1 MELLALLVR
10 LARTELVSP
19 STAQAQVQAEVQE
32 PREAAQIMG
41 PMMDLPLQVVAT
53 GTATTQAGKDRTA
66 EIPRMGPLLTTALLA
81 MGHRLAVHKDKALVV
96 MVQGILAQDLALVV
110 VLDLEMAP
118 AQAQAQVPAVALL
131 AAQMTVEAQVLG
143 RVQEAEMARA
153 TDQIQDQIHP
163 QAVVQVLDLREV
175 VVQDQMVEMATV
187 MALDPGPTL
196 AHHHAMVQMAVEMVH
211 QQHVNQHLRPD
222 HRVMFLVVVIL
233 IPTIPLV
240 LLIQSQMA
248 DRPRVH
254 KLEPVQAKLV
264 AKEMDLEVM
273 DLEATTGLAV
283 GRNQRPLRIRLGVQ
297 REVVQVAM
305 ATLPRATLCPMAA
318 QRQHRELLY
327 PAVLRLQGQVDRE
340 LRAQQARHRQPPS
353 YLMGHQLSILAQA
366 QQTRHCQLPSY
377 PMGHQ
382 LSILA
387 QVQRGHLEDW

>member
-66 EIPRMGPLLTTALLA
+66 EIPRMGRLLTTALLA

-153 TDQIQDQIHP
+153 TDQIQDQNQIHP

-175 VVQDQMVEMATV
+175 VVQDQMVEMVTV

-196 AHHHAMVQMAVEMVH
+196 AHHQAMVQMAVEMVH
-211 QQHVNQHLRPD
+211 QQHVNQH
-222 HRVMFLVVVIL
+222 
-233 IPTIPLV
+233 
-240 LLIQSQMA
+240 
-248 DRPRVH
+248 
-254 KLEPVQAKLV
+254 
-264 AKEMDLEVM
+264 
-273 DLEATTGLAV
+273 
-283 GRNQRPLRIRLGVQ
+283 
-297 REVVQVAM
+297 
-305 ATLPRATLCPMAA
+305 
-318 QRQHRELLY
+318 
-327 PAVLRLQGQVDRE
+327 
-340 LRAQQARHRQPPS
+340 
-353 YLMGHQLSILAQA
+353 
-366 QQTRHCQLPSY
+366 
-377 PMGHQ
+377 
-382 LSILA
+382 
-387 QVQRGHLEDW
+387 

>member
-32 PREAAQIMG
+32 PREAVQITG

-53 GTATTQAGKDRTA
+53 GTATTQAGKDRAA

-118 AQAQAQVPAVALL
+118 AQVPAVALL
-131 AAQMTVEAQVLG
+131 AAQMTVEAQDLG
-143 RVQEAEMARA
+143 RVQEAEMVRE
-153 TDQIQDQIHP
+153 TGQIQDQIHP
-163 QAVVQVLDLREV
+163 QAVVQVLD
-175 VVQDQMVEMATV
+175 QMVEMVTV
-187 MALDPGPTL
+187 MDLDPGPTL
-196 AHHHAMVQMAVEMVH
+196 AHHQAMVQMAVEMVH

-240 LLIQSQMA
+240 LLIQGQMA

-264 AKEMDLEVM
+264 AKEVDLEVM
-273 DLEATTGLAV
+273 DLEATTGPAV

-297 REVVQVAM
+297 REVVQVAT

-327 PAVLRLQGQVDRE
+327 PAVLRHQDQVDRE

-366 QQTRHCQLPSY
+366 QQARHRQLPSY
-377 PMGHQ
+377 LMGHQ

-387 QVQRGHLEDW
+387 QVQPGHLEDW